1 VTWRGVDV
9 RRYLVLLGIVRH
21 VGDEADPLK
30 REAEAEPVH
39 ALVYSCEVEVGV
51 IPLWF
56 FNCIGD
62 CGCVG
67 EGERGMRHMVGWE
80 EREEVLCL
88 CYFESEA
95 KTMFGVNI
103 THQSSNIT
111 FI

>member
-1 VTWRGVDV
+1 
-9 RRYLVLLGIVRH
+9 
-21 VGDEADPLK
+21 
-30 REAEAEPVH
+30 
-39 ALVYSCEVEVGV
+39 
-51 IPLWF
+51 
-56 FNCIGD
+56 
-62 CGCVG
+62 
-67 EGERGMRHMVGWE
+67 MRHMVGWE